1 MSDQP
6 VQKYSFREFLSKAE
20 NRPGQDDRQ
29 YVKSYEVSGEAQGVN
44 VGRAYVERSSSVAGS
59 SESESFDQIA
69 RERMMYEGSDRDEV
83 VGSLLSQGMQKERG
97 RQEEA
102 RAGETPLSMKTGA
115 AGAGQKTYV
124 KKPLTGR
131 TPAEKTGTQQRPR
144 LIGIC
149 NQKGGVGKTTT
160 AVNLATALAAIGK
173 NVAIIDMD
181 PQGNASTGL
190 GIRRS
195 AIRTSVYDVLFE
207 GADMVEAAVTTRVPN
222 LSVIPS
228 SIHLSGAEI
237 ELVTA
242 DNREY
247 RLKKALHRPLPYDYV
262 IIDCPPSLNL
272 LTLNALVAA
281 DSILVPLQCEFY
293 ALEGLSHLVKT
304 IERVQKSFNPGL
316 DIHGIILT
324 MFDLRN
330 KLSAQVE
337 EDVRGHFGDKVYKTV
352 IPRNVRLSE
361 APSFGLPAIV
371 YDMKCA
377 GAQAY
382 IKLAKEVI
390 VRERSIAAANES
402 NNDAQVA

>member
-1 MSDQP
+1 M
-6 VQKYSFREFLSKAE
+6 
-20 NRPGQDDRQ
+20 
-29 YVKSYEVSGEAQGVN
+29 
-44 VGRAYVERSSSVAGS
+44 AGS
-59 SESESFDQIA
+59 SEGESFDQIA
-69 RERMMYEGSDRDEV
+69 RERMMYEGSDREEV
-83 VGSLLSQGMQKERG
+83 TGYLLSQGMQKEQGMQKDRG
-97 RQEEA
+97 RQEEESF
-102 RAGETPLSMKTGA
+102 RAEAKQDMAQIRAEEKEAPLSMKTGA
-115 AGAGQKTYV
+115 ANAGQKTYV

-131 TPAEKTGTQQRPR
+131 TPAEKTGAQQRPR

-242 DNREY
+242 DNREF

-262 IIDCPPSLNL
+262 IVDCPPSLNL
-272 LTLNALVAA
+272 LTLNALVAV

-324 MFDLRN
+324 MYDQRN
-330 KLSAQVE
+330 RLSAQVE
-337 EDVRGHFGDKVYKTV
+337 DDVRSHFGDKVYKTV

-371 YDMKCA
+371 YDMKCS

-390 VRERSIAAANES
+390 VRERSIAAAS
-402 NNDAQVA
+402 SDSSQVA

>member
-1 MSDQP
+1 
-6 VQKYSFREFLSKAE
+6 
-20 NRPGQDDRQ
+20 
-29 YVKSYEVSGEAQGVN
+29 
-44 VGRAYVERSSSVAGS
+44 
-59 SESESFDQIA
+59 
-69 RERMMYEGSDRDEV
+69 MMYEGSDRDEV
-83 VGSLLSQGMQKERG
+83 LRTPLARGKQEDLARQDAGSPPSRGRQEGERG
-97 RQEEA
+97 RQDGQEA
-102 RAGETPLSMKTGA
+102 PLSMKTGA
-115 AGAGQKTYV
+115 AGAGQKTYT

-131 TPAEKTGTQQRPR
+131 TPTEKTGTQQRPR

-242 DNREY
+242 DNREF

-352 IPRNVRLSE
+352 IPSNVRLSE

-390 VRERSIAAANES
+390 VRERNIAAANES
-402 NNDAQVA
+402 GNDAQVA

>member
-29 YVKSYEVSGEAQGVN
+29 YVKSYEVSGEAEGVN